1 MKYKI
6 EELKDITDSIEIM
19 QNHPNSFSKYMF
31 YIIGLLLILATTWSI
46 FAQKY
51 IVITATGEIR
61 PQGEICDIYTRTN
74 GTIISTNIKDGQFVK
89 EGDILMSFDN
99 NTIIKAQC
107 DGIISLIQD
116 INVGDFIQNGIEI
129 AKIIPPNQTQ
139 KKVNLY
145 INNEDIIN
153 IKQGQD
159 VSLEILSLPQTE
171 YGAIKTTLENISNDA
186 KSNNGNNYYTATC
199 SLDTMNIKDI
209 KGNSLDIKNGMMV
222 KARIINRQVSY
233 FKYFLEKINILN

>member
-61 PQGEICDIYTRTN
+61 PKGEICDIYTRTN
-74 GTIISTNIKDGQFVK
+74 GTIINTNIKDGQLVK
-89 EGDILMSFDN
+89 EGDILISFDN

-129 AKIIPPNQTQ
+129 AKIIPSNQTQ

-145 INNEDIIN
+145 INNEDILN

-186 KSNNGNNYYTATC
+186 KSSNGNNYYTATC
-199 SLDTMNIKDI
+199 SLDTINIKDI